1 MWQESRTELRRF
13 KWETFSVEWKIS
25 TIIRKVCEKGSG
37 VSGCSKSEQSMSK
50 NKYIQLQWLKEV
62 YPWIKVTEDLYHSFE
77 KLNNNHHNSYK
88 LNGEKSKPWKKWEN
102 INTNLKWS
110 SWISQFRPN
119 NKKHLWTGFFQEKCK
134 YWL

>member
-13 KWETFSVEWKIS
+13 KWETFSVAWKIS

-37 VSGCSKSEQSMSK
+37 VSGRSKSEQSMSK
-50 NKYIQLQWLKEV
+50 NKYIQLQSLKEV

-77 KLNNNHHNSYK
+77 KLTTTTTVTNWMGK
-88 LNGEKSKPWKKWEN
+88 KSKPWKKWEN

-119 NKKHLWTGFFQEKCK
+119 NKTHLWTGFFQEKCK